1 MNSSYRIVTIGG
13 DGIGPQVVA
22 CGVAV
27 LLEAARK
34 HGFQLQFSPVDWSSE
49 RYLRE
54 GSYLPDDWQSTLRS
68 SNAAYFG
75 AVGSKLVSD
84 TISLHGFRIAMCR
97 GLNLEVCT
105 RPVWV
110 PRGVLSPLRNSD
122 GVNILFVRQN
132 VGGEYSADGEWTNRG
147 QQGEY
152 AIDRARYDRDSVQRI
167 ARFAFEQARLR
178 SGRLCYCSKQNA
190 MPHGMALW
198 ADAIAEVAAAEYPD
212 VQAEHM
218 LTDALAY
225 ELVMNPARFDV
236 ILGSNGHNDILTD
249 IGAAIMGSLG
259 LAPSS
264 NIDPTGENPPIFEPT
279 HGSGFAHVGKNTA
292 NPIAQILTGAMML
305 EYLGERDAAAG
316 IREAVERTL
325 GAGIG
330 TPDISFVSGA
340 RGTATT
346 GEVTAAV
353 AGNL

>member
-1 MNSSYRIVTIGG
+1 MNRCYRIVTIGG

-27 LLEAARK
+27 LLKAARK
-34 HGFQLQFSPVDWSSE
+34 HGFALEFTPVDWSSE

-54 GSYLPDDWQSTLRS
+54 GSYLPDDWESTLRS
-68 SNAAYFG
+68 YNAAYFG
-75 AVGSKLVSD
+75 SVGSKLVPD

-110 PRGVLSPLRNSD
+110 PRGVLSPLRNSEGMD
-122 GVNILFVRQN
+122 ILFVRQN
-132 VGGEYSADGEWTNRG
+132 VGGEYSADGEWLNRG
-147 QQGEY
+147 QSGEY
-152 AIDRARYDRDSVQRI
+152 AVDRARYERASVQRI
-167 ARFAFEQARLR
+167 ARFAFDQARLR
-178 SGRLCYCSKQNA
+178 TGRLSYCSKQNA

-198 ADAIAEVAAAEYPD
+198 ADAIAEVAAGYAD
-212 VQAEHM
+212 IQAEHM

-225 ELVMNPARFDV
+225 ELVMNPVRFDV

-264 NIDPTGENPPIFEPT
+264 NIDPSGENPPIFEPT

-292 NPIAQILTGAMML
+292 NPIAQILTGGLML
-305 EYLGERDAAAG
+305 EYLGEREAAAS

-325 GAGIG
+325 GAGTG
-330 TPDISFVSGA
+330 TPDVTFVSGA

-346 GEVTAAV
+346 DEVTAAI
-353 AGNL
+353 AANL